1 MHLTVINERSLTI
14 GKRGYYKMGYD
25 SLIKAFYYYDKET
38 LLSLFT
44 IEDEELFTI
53 CIDTL

>member
-14 GKRGYYKMGYD
+14 GERGYYKMGYD

>member
-1 MHLTVINERSLTI
+1 
-14 GKRGYYKMGYD
+14 MGYD

>member
-14 GKRGYYKMGYD
+14 GKRGYYKRGYD